1 MNLEPKTLSLIEKLF
16 AKFELSGQ
24 NADDYLEGLLVS
36 NYEPYWKYIQLD
48 SLLNLQHPKT
58 DIPDEYIFITYHQ
71 ITELYFNLIHHEI
84 GQVGENSSAHN
95 LALRMD
101 RMIRYFKHLIS
112 SFDVMVDGMDHKQ
125 FNQFRMA
132 LLPASG
138 FQSGQF
144 RKIELCFTSLGQL
157 LDPSMDKGTERSFTD
172 LYDNIYWKKGAIDLK
187 TGKKTLTLE
196 QFEKEYDTPFKAL
209 AKEYESKNLRVEI
222 LKHEGKEGFA
232 DLREKA
238 KSLDVALNINWR
250 LSHYRAAVRYLARA
264 GDQSVGATGG
274 TNWQKFL
281 PPRFQKL
288 VSFPEFWSKAELDE
302 WGKNWV
308 ENELGL

>member
-84 GQVGENSSAHN
+84 GQIGENSSAHN